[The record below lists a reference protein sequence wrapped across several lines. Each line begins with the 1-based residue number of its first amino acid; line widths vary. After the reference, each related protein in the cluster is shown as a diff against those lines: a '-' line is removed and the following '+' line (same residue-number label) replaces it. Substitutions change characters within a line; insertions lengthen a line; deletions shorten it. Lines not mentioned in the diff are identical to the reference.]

1 LIANGWCERAGVMPQ
16 SRCARFVRAARPPH
30 RPDCFLIASDSP
42 LKWKG
47 DTMKRKLVTI
57 SLLMSA
63 LVLPVIGHTAGDS
76 DSDRSSP
83 KAYVRDTE
91 ITTKVKAQMAM
102 DKHVSALHI
111 KVDTDNRGVVTLSGK
126 AKSQEEADKAV
137 SIARSVEGVVAVE
150 NNIQVV
156 SNR

>member
-1 LIANGWCERAGVMPQ
+1 VCAGVTPQ
-16 SRCARFVRAARPPH
+16 LRCARIAHLVRPPH
-30 RPDCFLIASDSP
+30 RPDCFLIAIDST
-42 LKWKG
+42 LKRKG
-47 DTMKRKLVTI
+47 DTMKRKLVTS

-63 LVLPVIGHTAGDS
+63 LVLPVMGHTAGDS
-76 DSDRSSP
+76 DSDRSSM
-83 KAYVRDTE
+83 KSYAKDTE

-111 KVDTDNRGVVTLSGK
+111 KVDTDNRGVVTLTGK
-126 AKSQEEADKAV
+126 AKSREEADKAV

-150 NNIQVV
+150 DNIQIV